1 MPWRTILQRILTL
14 STNTVL
20 DLQWCSMRANPWW
33 VGADVLTSIVMFTVS
48 TYIWPHAG
56 ATTSIVSCLTW
67 HRRTYI
73 IHTLFYSYTNV
84 SVVLSGSLRYKY
96 TLHYMNTLVSVWNNL
111 LLLLLP
117 KQRHETSIKTH
128 SEYSQCYHVQQR
140 HSSHIVRTKYWTEQ
154 FDFPHHS
161 FVQGHRSKD
170 LLRHCERGR
179 ANTLSCLSN
188 WQ

>member
-1 MPWRTILQRILTL
+1 MPWGTILQRILTL

-33 VGADVLTSIVMFTVS
+33 VGADVLTSIAMFTVS

-56 ATTSIVSCLTW
+56 ATISIVSCLTW
-67 HRRTYI
+67 HRRTCI

-140 HSSHIVRTKYWTEQ
+140 HSSHIVRIKYWFSTPFICSRSQVEG
-154 FDFPHHS
+154 S
-161 FVQGHRSKD
+161 FTA
-170 LLRHCERGR
+170 LWER
-179 ANTLSCLSN
+179 
-188 WQ
+188 